1 MLSVLSILFIC
12 IVIFEYIKNTERGI
26 YFYLLLSIFAPYIN
40 IGSFILRSELVVT
53 PILFLIIILIKK
65 NTIKLTYPFLIWF
78 IFLFYCLFVS
88 FLNNLK
94 SYNSSINYIVIFNY
108 FRFSALI
115 LIGANLNNSNL
126 KLSNWKKY
134 IFLFSIPISILV
146 FGVVLQNDLANWITS
161 NFYTSPTRSVYS
173 SQIESL
179 DLGYMFRSIG
189 VFENVS
195 YYATYILIVLI
206 IGFSFL
212 NMEEKS
218 PIKRNLVIYILILN
232 FLAGISTSSMTFYVG
247 FIIIIFYYFY
257 KRPIYTLKSLS
268 FLTIIVI
275 ILGTVFWERIQESF
289 QGYIDVFNY
298 LFTSFLEGNK
308 LSGRYLLSNR
318 ETGDLSLIFKD
329 TWIFGNGFRYYDNL
343 VVNDSLYLEFF
354 YVGGIVG
361 SLILLC
367 FIFSIFYYSIRSKVA
382 KDHKIYHIFIILF
395 IAGIGCNSFLIP
407 RLSDWL
413 WILIGINSSLLFE
426 KRKIS
431 ITNKI
436 F

>member
-1 MLSVLSILFIC
+1 MQSLLSIFFIC
-12 IVIFEYIKNTERGI
+12 IIVFVFIKNTECGI
-26 YFYLLLSIFAPYIN
+26 FVYLAFSIFAPYIY
-40 IGSFILRSELVVT
+40 IGSFIFRIEFVAT
-53 PILFLIIILIKK
+53 PLLLLLIILK
-65 NTIKLTYPFLIWF
+65 NKNGIKLTFIFLIWLLF
-78 IFLFYCLFVS
+78 ILYCLIVS

-94 SYNSSINYIVIFNY
+94 SYDSSINYIMIYNY

-115 LIGANLNNSNL
+115 LIGANLNQAYL
-126 KLSNWKKY
+126 TLQNWQKY
-134 IFLFSIPISILV
+134 IFLTSIPVSILSL
-146 FGVVLQNDLANWITS
+146 GVVIQNGLANWITS
-161 NFYTSPTRSVYS
+161 NFYTSPTRSVYL

-179 DLGYMFRSIG
+179 DMGFTFRSIG

-195 YYATYILIVLI
+195 YYATYILLVLA

-212 NMEEKS
+212 IMGEKS
-218 PIKRNLVIYILILN
+218 PIKRSLVIYVLIIN

-247 FIIIIFYYFY
+247 FIIIVFYYFF

-268 FLTIIVI
+268 FLTIIVV
-275 ILGTVFWERIQESF
+275 ILGTVFWERIQEPL
-289 QGYIDVFNY
+289 QAYIDVFNY
-298 LFTSFLEGNK
+298 LFTSFFEGNK

-367 FIFSIFYYSIRSKVA
+367 FIFSIFYYSIKSKVA

-395 IAGIGCNSFLIP
+395 IAGVGCNSFFIP

-431 ITNKI
+431 VTNKI

>member
-1 MLSVLSILFIC
+1 MIGVLSFLFIC
-12 IVIFEYIKNTERGI
+12 IVAFEYIQNTERGI
-26 YFYLLLSIFAPYIN
+26 FLYLVLSIFAPYVTIA
-40 IGSFILRSELVVT
+40 SFIFRIELVAT
-53 PILFLIIILIKK
+53 PLLFLIMILKK
-65 NTIKLTYPFLIWF
+65 RNSIKLTFSFLIWLLF
-78 IFLFYCLFVS
+78 IFYCLVVS

-94 SYNSSINYIVIFNY
+94 SYNSDVNYIIIFNY

-115 LIGANLNNSNL
+115 LIGANFNQSKITLL
-126 KLSNWKKY
+126 NWKKY
-134 IFLFSIPISILV
+134 FFLTSIPISILA
-146 FGVVLQNDLANWITS
+146 FGVLSQNGLANWITS

-173 SQIESL
+173 SQIDTL
-179 DLGYMFRSIG
+179 DMGFIFRSIG

-195 YYATYILIVLI
+195 YFATYILVVLV

-212 NMEEKS
+212 IMGEKS
-218 PIKRNLVIYILILN
+218 PIKRSLVIYVLIIN

-247 FIIIIFYYFY
+247 FIIIVFYYFF
-257 KRPIYTLKSLS
+257 KRPIYTLKSLI
-268 FLTIIVI
+268 FLTIIVV
-275 ILGTVFWERIQESF
+275 ILGTVFWERIQESL
-289 QGYIDVFNY
+289 QSYIDVFNY

-367 FIFSIFYYSIRSKVA
+367 FIFSIFYYSIKSKVA

-395 IAGIGCNSFLIP
+395 IAGVGCNSFFIP

-431 ITNKI
+431 VTNKI